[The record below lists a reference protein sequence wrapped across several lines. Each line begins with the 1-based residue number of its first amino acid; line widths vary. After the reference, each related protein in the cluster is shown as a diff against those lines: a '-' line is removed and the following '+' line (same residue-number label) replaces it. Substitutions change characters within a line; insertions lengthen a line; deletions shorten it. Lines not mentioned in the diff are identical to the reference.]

1 MLLLALKL
9 PLLASPVFLLTSAVE
24 LLMASVLLLLL
35 AALLLASLLALL
47 SSLLPL
53 LWSASPPSSH
63 LLGAGFQ
70 GNEQKSCNFRVITV
84 LLDIH
89 LTSIVAPKSAL
100 KYLILV
106 SCTLNSIKHT
116 NK

>member
-9 PLLASPVFLLTSAVE
+9 PLLASPVELLTSAVE
-24 LLMASVLLLLL
+24 LLMASVLLLSL
-35 AALLLASLLALL
+35 AALRLASLLALL

-63 LLGAGFQ
+63 LFGAGFQ
-70 GNEQKSCNFRVITV
+70 GNEQKGCNFRVITV

-89 LTSIVAPKSAL
+89 LTLIAPKSAL